1 MRLAAAGFS
10 VGGHGMVSR
19 YVGGAFWDLEDQKK
33 RSPDEKSFAVP
44 ISCCFFVHNTPSA
57 LFFKNYMHNL
67 NGLIF
72 LCIGN
77 QCKNL
82 GELYN

>member
-10 VGGHGMVSR
+10 VGDHGISR
-19 YVGGAFWDLEDQKK
+19 QVGGAFWDLVDQKK

-57 LFFKNYMHNL
+57 LFFLNF

-72 LCIGN
+72 FI
-77 QCKNL
+77 
-82 GELYN
+82 YW